1 MVIDVTHTEA
11 IDKIIKGKK
20 LFRRD
25 VAKML
30 NLNSP
35 GSVIARMQRKG
46 VWIHKLVELLD
57 VLGYEMVVRRKSTE
71 EPPEDTFVMDP
82 TGYAGYYN
90 EGEATCTTKR
100 S

>member
-11 IDKIIKGKK
+11 IEQILKEKK
-20 LFRRD
+20 LTKVA

-30 NLNSP
+30 NLNAPNS
-35 GSVIARMQRKG
+35 IKARMQRKG

-57 VLGYEMVVRRKSTE
+57 VLGYEIVVQRKSMG
-71 EPPEDTFVMDP
+71 EPPEDVYVIDP
-82 TGYAGYYN
+82 TSYYN